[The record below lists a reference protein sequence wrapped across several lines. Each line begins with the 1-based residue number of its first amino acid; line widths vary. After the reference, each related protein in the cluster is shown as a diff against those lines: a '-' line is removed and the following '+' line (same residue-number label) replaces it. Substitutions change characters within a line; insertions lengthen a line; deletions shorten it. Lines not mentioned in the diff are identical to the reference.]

1 MPARVVES
9 GPAAGVVAAALIGRQ
24 LGRPDLLSFDMGG
37 TTAKASLIAGGQVAV
52 TPEYE
57 VGSQGNVSRWL
68 PGTGHPIRVPVIDLA
83 AVRAGGGSSP
93 RWADDRQDGEGGK

>member
-1 MPARVVES
+1 MPARVVEA
-9 GPAAGVVAAALIGRQ
+9 GPAAGVVAAGLIGRQ

-37 TTAKASLIAGGQVAV
+37 TTAKASLIAGGTVAV

-68 PGTGHPIRVPVIDLA
+68 HGTGHPIRVPVIDLRSEERRVGKEC
-83 AVRAGGGSSP
+83 VRTCRSRWSP
-93 RWADDRQDGEGGK
+93 SH